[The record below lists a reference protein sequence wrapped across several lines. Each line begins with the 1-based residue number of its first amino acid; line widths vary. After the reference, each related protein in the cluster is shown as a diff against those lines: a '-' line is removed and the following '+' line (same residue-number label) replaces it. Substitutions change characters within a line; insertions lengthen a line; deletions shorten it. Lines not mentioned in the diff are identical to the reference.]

1 MTDLPYAARRQGI
14 PPDAPHPACRRTLI
28 RSALASLLYLQ
39 LAAQLHAGEW
49 PQILGPQRNGIAEDE
64 TLADAWPASG
74 LKVLWERRVG
84 EGLAG
89 LAVARGQAVLF
100 HRMGNEELV
109 EAMDPLTGEV
119 RWKATFP
126 TSFRGSV
133 IQDNGPRCVPLI
145 HGERVIVYGAS
156 RGLHCLNLADG
167 KLLWSRDLLAEYT
180 DPREEGYFGAGS
192 TPLVE
197 GGLVLVNLGA
207 ARAHAGL
214 AAFDL
219 QTGQTIWTA
228 TDEQA
233 SYSSPIAA
241 TLGGTR
247 QVIFVTRLS
256 VLGVNPSDGSILW
269 QFPFG
274 QLGPTVN
281 AANPLVL
288 NGHVFVTASYG
299 IGAVY
304 ARVDRQAEVVWRGEQ
319 LSSQYTTCVAHKGV
333 LYGIDG
339 REDVPGARLVALDP
353 SSGKLH
359 WSQPNFGKATLILV
373 GDKLL
378 IQKTDGTLVLAAA
391 GADGYRELARTT
403 ILSKGTYALPALA
416 GGRLYARDGR
426 TLKCIALP

>member
-1 MTDLPYAARRQGI
+1 MTD
-14 PPDAPHPACRRTLI
+14 PACASDCRNGALPSLWRAGMMPALLLLI
-28 RSALASLLYLQ
+28 CHQLPAPLA
-39 LAAQLHAGEW
+39 AGEW
-49 PQILGPQRNGIAEDE
+49 PQILGPNRNGIAQDE
-64 TLADAWPASG
+64 TLADSWPASG

-89 LAVARGQAVLF
+89 LAVASGQAVLF
-100 HRMGNEELV
+100 HRLGDEEVV
-109 EAMDPLTGEV
+109 EAMDPQTGEV
-119 RWKATFP
+119 HWKAAFP

-145 HGERVIVYGAS
+145 HGDRVIVYGAS

-167 KLLWSRDLLAEYT
+167 KLLWSRDLLTEYT

-219 QTGQTIWTA
+219 ESGQTVWTA

-233 SYSSPIAA
+233 SYSSPVAA

-247 QVIFVTRLS
+247 QVVFVTRLS
-256 VLGVNPSDGSILW
+256 VLGVQPADGSVLW

-274 QLGPTVN
+274 KLGPTVN
-281 AANPLVL
+281 AATPLVL
-288 NGHVFVTASYG
+288 DGHVFVTASYG
-299 IGAVY
+299 VGAVY
-304 ARVDRQAEVVWRGEQ
+304 ARVGRQARIVWEGDQ
-319 LSSQYTTCVAHKGV
+319 LSSQYTTCVAREGI

-339 REDVPGARLVALDP
+339 REDVGGARLVALDP
-353 SSGKLH
+353 TTGKLL
-359 WSQPNFGKATLILV
+359 WSQPDFGKATLILV
-373 GDKLL
+373 RDKLL

-391 GADGYRELARTT
+391 QTSGYRELARAT
-403 ILSKGTYALPALA
+403 ILTKGTYALPALA
-416 GGRLYARDGR
+416 GGRLYARDDR
-426 TLKCIALP
+426 TLKCLLLP

>member
-1 MTDLPYAARRQGI
+1 MTDRAMHETGRRAALRSLWRVCMLPALLLLICHQLPARL
-14 PPDAPHPACRRTLI
+14 D
-28 RSALASLLYLQ
+28 
-39 LAAQLHAGEW
+39 AGEW
-49 PQILGPQRNGIAEDE
+49 PQILGPNRNGIAQDE
-64 TLADAWPASG
+64 TLADSWPASG

-89 LAVARGQAVLF
+89 LAVVNKQAVLF
-100 HRMGNEELV
+100 HRLGDEEVV
-109 EAMDPLTGEV
+109 EAMDPQTGEV
-119 RWKATFP
+119 RWKAAFP
-126 TSFRGSV
+126 TSFRGTI

-145 HGERVIVYGAS
+145 HGDRVIVYGAS

-167 KLLWSRDLLAEYT
+167 KLLWSRDLLNEYT

-219 QTGQTIWTA
+219 ETGQTVWTA

-233 SYSSPIAA
+233 SYSSPVAA
-241 TLGGTR
+241 TIGGTR
-247 QVIFVTRLS
+247 QVVFVTRLA
-256 VLGVNPSDGSILW
+256 VLGVSPADGSVLW

-274 QLGPTVN
+274 RLGPTVN

-288 NGHVFVTASYG
+288 DGHVFVTASYG

-304 ARVDRQAEVVWRGEQ
+304 ARVGRSVQVVWEGDQ
-319 LSSQYTTCVAHKGV
+319 ISSQYTTCVAREGV

-339 REDVPGARLVALDP
+339 REDVAGARLVAID
-353 SSGKLH
+353 STTGKLL
-359 WSQPNFGKATLILV
+359 WSQPDFGKATLILV

-391 GADGYRELARTT
+391 QPSGYRELARAA

-426 TLKCIALP
+426 TLKCLLLP